1 MAKKQTQKPETPE
14 EAISLAKRYLDN
26 AKQTLKSVE
35 IDEYGLYQDAKYT
48 SSACG
53 VAYLGALA
61 ALNAYLLK
69 KGIPNDQLP
78 ESREAYN
85 AKIKEVRNSQLKK
98 ALYAYYTLSYDN
110 LHLFGYYRHGVG
122 SKMIREGMDAV
133 KHLIREVEAV
143 L

>member
-35 IDEYGLYQDAKYT
+35 INERGLYQDAKYT

-53 VAYLGALA
+53 IAYLGALA

-69 KGIPNDQLP
+69 KGIPKDQLP
-78 ESREAYN
+78 ESVEGYN
-85 AKIKEVRNSQLKK
+85 ARIKEIRNSQLKK
-98 ALYAYYTLSYDN
+98 ALYEYYTLSYDN
-110 LHLFGYYRHGVG
+110 LHILGYYRHGVG

-133 KHLIREVEAV
+133 RHLIREVEAV